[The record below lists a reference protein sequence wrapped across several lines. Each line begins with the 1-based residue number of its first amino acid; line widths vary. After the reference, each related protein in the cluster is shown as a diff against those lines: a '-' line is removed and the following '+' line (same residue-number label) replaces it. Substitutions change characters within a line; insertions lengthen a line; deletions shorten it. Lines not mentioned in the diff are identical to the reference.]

1 MKSEA
6 FVTFIMPGWRRGL
19 VVSTVDYGVED
30 PRFESRQ
37 SQENFS
43 SRKIIIINFF
53 IFSEKISQWINN
65 SSFNFHV
72 RTNHDAKEC
81 RHALVGE
88 V

>member
-1 MKSEA
+1 MK
-6 FVTFIMPGWRRGL
+6 IGRRRGL
-19 VVSTVDYGVED
+19 VVRAVDYGVGD
-30 PRFESRQ
+30 PRFKSRR

-72 RTNHDAKEC
+72 SSHDAKTW
-81 RHALVGE
+81 HAL
-88 V
+88 